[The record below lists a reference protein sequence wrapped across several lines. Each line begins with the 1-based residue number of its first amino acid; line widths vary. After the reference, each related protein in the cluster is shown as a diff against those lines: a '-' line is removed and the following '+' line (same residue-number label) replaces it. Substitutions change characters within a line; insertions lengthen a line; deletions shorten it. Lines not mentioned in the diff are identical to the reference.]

1 MFPPPIE
8 SRLPRGAAPA
18 CAPRSIFPPP
28 IESRALPSVIRFI
41 NRFEIGYDFT
51 WISIFIRTD

>member
-8 SRLPRGAAPA
+8 SRLPRGADPA

-51 WISIFIRTD
+51 Y